1 MPWAWEQPACRSS
14 SFFFHCIS
22 PQIWSHRSTWLIRQ
36 ILRTN
41 FASLR
46 CSPEK
51 TFSNCGAI
59 CPSDELAYGT
69 GDVRAG
75 KLTFGRKSHILP
87 SGRLPPRN
95 GTAMGARHAAE
106 NRERVRVQLCE
117 LKIARR
123 KKKKEVWWKRVH
135 VEELRMAD
143 DYVAFCARCR
153 FLRRKARLQNTFIVF
168 LGRMILCSLVRP
180 APQRPRCPVCHHR
193 PDCIAKVIEGWINS
207 QAISTSAV
215 AALAYR
221 SLAYPT

>member
-46 CSPEK
+46 RSPDK
-51 TFSNCGAI
+51 TFSNCGAV

-75 KLTFGRKSHILP
+75 KLTFGRKSHIVP

-117 LKIARR
+117 LKLRGG
-123 KKKKEVWWKRVH
+123 KKKKRSDGNASTSKNSVW
-135 VEELRMAD
+135 
-143 DYVAFCARCR
+143 
-153 FLRRKARLQNTFIVF
+153 
-168 LGRMILCSLVRP
+168 RMIMSRFAQGAVSCEERRACKTLLLCF
-180 APQRPRCPVCHHR
+180 
-193 PDCIAKVIEGWINS
+193 W
-207 QAISTSAV
+207 V
-215 AALAYR
+215 AWYCVH
-221 SLAYPT
+221 